1 MKQKKEVQFNF
12 SKKKALEN
20 LPYFIELQKKSFEKF
35 LQKDIPLEKREREGI
50 HGVLSDVFGSVGK
63 CHISI
68 ESLPEEQDKRQE
80 AIKFISK
87 IVNKDP
93 KDIERSVFVLPT
105 IILEDVD
112 EEECKKIKNELKKYE
127 VDCRILPSGLSVES
141 DDITITLQY
150 KDYKLLPPKYPIE
163 TNKEDYIYNFI
174 SNMGSKLV
182 FPYNRESCKFTGKSY
197 DSRLVVDF
205 RIIIEKKN
213 EEPKIVEEQVYIANI
228 PLMTPNGSF
237 IINGAERVVVTQIH
251 RSPGVF
257 FEEEE
262 ETSQEGKQL
271 YRAAIIPYRGSW
283 LEFIF
288 DSENILYASI
298 DKRKKFPITYL
309 LKAIGLSVREI
320 IELFCC
326 VEEVSLK
333 DLEDILELNEENK
346 KQQSKKLGFSIFL
359 AEDIIDK
366 ETGEVVFDILT
377 ELGKDIYE
385 SKEKI
390 QKIKSL
396 GREKI
401 KILKSSEPRNLAIL
415 KTLQKDDTSTIVDAI
430 ERIYRIMRL
439 DTMFE
444 IKRGKNYI
452 DMLFFN
458 NRRYDL
464 SKVGRLKI
472 NKKLNLIYEEIKQIC
487 SKEDFIMLEKPKE
500 NVTILTVADIVA
512 TIKYLLKL
520 NNNELILNEYKPEV
534 DDIDHLGNRHIRPVG
549 KQLEDVFRLGCLES
563 MRTTRE
569 QIINLLSKEKG
580 TRNLT
585 PKNVI
590 NNMAIASS
598 IRKFFATGELSQF
611 LDNTNLLSDITSKR
625 RISALGPGGLTRKHA
640 GFEVRDIHSS
650 HYGRLCPIE
659 TPEGANIGLI
669 TSLAL
674 YARVNEYGL
683 IETPYIKVENR
694 KLTSTIKYLTADEEE
709 DYVIASVD
717 AIDENGEIKK
727 GNILARVKGEVKYV
741 NSDAV
746 QFVDISPQQM
756 LSVSASLIP
765 FLEHD
770 DSNRA
775 LMGANMQR
783 QAVPLLFPEAPLV
796 ATGIEGNVA
805 RDSGGCVLAKRDG
818 EVVFVDASEIVVL
831 SEEGELDFYYL
842 TKYQRSNQDTV
853 VNYIP
858 TVSKGQKVKKG
869 DVLAGNLCT
878 KNGQLALGKNVL
890 VAFMSFEGYNFED
903 AILISERLVKDDVFT
918 SITITE
924 FETDARETKLGPEEI
939 TRDLPSEQIT
949 EEKLRNLDEDGIIN
963 IGTEVKT
970 GDILVGKVVP
980 TSEQATTVEE
990 KLLQAIFGKKIESGK
1005 VMPLEVPP
1013 GVTGKVIWRQ
1023 ILVRTEKLTKAQQK
1037 EILEKL
1043 KDKYKYTKQ
1052 KIEEIKKYVSKNE
1065 ENTKLVE
1072 KYYKELWNTFE
1083 DIINLQKEKIK
1094 KGNPED
1100 LPLTVLK
1107 SVKIY
1112 IASLRKIQVGDKLS
1126 GRHGNKGVVGK
1137 ILPEEDM
1144 PFLPDGTPVDV
1155 VISPL
1160 SIPSRMNV
1168 GQLFEAMLGWA
1179 ADKLG
1184 IQYIVPPFDGPS
1196 EEVMKEEIKRA
1207 KEYLISQ
1214 GVPEKYLPDE
1224 SGKFVLYDGRTGEP
1238 FMEKVFVGNMYMMKL
1253 IHMVEDKIH
1262 ARSTGPYSLV
1272 TKQPLGG
1279 KAHFGGQRFGEME
1292 VWALEGYG
1300 AAYTLQ
1306 EFLTIKSDDVEG
1318 RRKVYES
1325 IIKGEPITY
1334 IGVPESFK
1342 VLLKELQALA
1352 LNIELLP
1359 KKVKTKHFASKE
1371 VVIKSYKAEEEKNN

>member
-1 MKQKKEVQFNF
+1 MKQKRIEQYSF
-12 SKKKALEN
+12 SKKKTLEN
-20 LPYFIELQKKSFEKF
+20 LPYFIELQKNSFEEF
-35 LQKDIPLEKREREGI
+35 LQKDIPVEKRKKVGI
-50 HGVLSDVFGSVGK
+50 HGVLCDVFGMVGK
-63 CHISI
+63 CHISL
-68 ESLPEEQDKRQE
+68 ESLPEDPAEKLK
-80 AIKFISK
+80 AIKFIAK
-87 IVNKDP
+87 LTNRDAKDV
-93 KDIERSVFVLPT
+93 ERSVFILPA
-105 IILEDVD
+105 IILEDID
-112 EEECKKIKNELKKYE
+112 EEECKKIKDQLKEYGATCK
-127 VDCRILPSGLSVES
+127 IIPSGLTVENN
-141 DDITITLQY
+141 DISITLQY

-163 TNKEDYIYNFI
+163 NNKEDYIYNFI
-174 SNMGSKLV
+174 SNIGEKLL
-182 FPYNRESCKFTGKSY
+182 FPYNKEACKFIGKSY
-197 DSRLVVDF
+197 ESRLVVDF
-205 RIIIEKKN
+205 RLIIERKN
-213 EEPKIVEEQVYIANI
+213 EEPRIIEEQVYLANI
-228 PLMTPNGSF
+228 PLMTPTGSF
-237 IINGAERVVVTQIH
+237 IINGAERVVITQIH

-262 ETSQEGKQL
+262 EISQEGKPL
-271 YRAAIIPYRGSW
+271 YQASIIPYRGSW
-283 LEFIF
+283 LEFVF
-288 DSENILYASI
+288 DTENILYASI

-309 LKAIGLSVREI
+309 LKAIGLSVEEI
-320 IELFCC
+320 INLFCYT
-326 VEEVSLK
+326 EQIHLD
-333 DLEDILELNEENK
+333 DLEKELELLEEKKKENK
-346 KQQSKKLGFSIFL
+346 KITNSIFL
-359 AEDIIDK
+359 AEEIIDK
-366 ETGEVVFDILT
+366 TTGEVVFDVLT
-377 ELGKDIYE
+377 VLDKDIYE
-385 SKEKI
+385 GKKIIEKI
-390 QKIKSL
+390 RTVKK
-396 GREKI
+396 EKI
-401 KILKSSEPRNLAIL
+401 KIVRSTDTRNTAIL
-415 KTLQKDDTSTIVDAI
+415 KTLQKDETTTIVDAI

-444 IKRGKNYI
+444 IRRGKNYI

-458 NRRYDL
+458 PKRYDL

-472 NKKLNLIYEEIKQIC
+472 NKKLNLIYEEIKQNL
-487 SKEDFIMLEKPKE
+487 KEESIILEKPKE
-500 NVTILTVADIVA
+500 TTTTLTVSDIVA
-512 TIKYLLKL
+512 IIKYLLKL
-520 NNNELILNEYKPEV
+520 NNNELILNQFKPEI

-549 KQLEDVFRLGCLES
+549 KQLEDVFRIGVLES
-563 MRTTRE
+563 MRATRE
-569 QIINLLSKEKG
+569 MIVNILSKERG
-580 TRNLT
+580 IRSLT

-590 NNMAIASS
+590 NNMAIAAN
-598 IRKFFATGELSQF
+598 IKKFFATGELSQF

-625 RISALGPGGLTRKHA
+625 RISALGPGGLSRKHA

-683 IETPYIKVENR
+683 IETPYIKVENG

-709 DYVIASVD
+709 EYVIAPVD
-717 AIDENGEIKK
+717 AIEK
-727 GNILARVKGEVKYV
+727 GNILKKDRILARVKGEVKYV
-741 NSDAV
+741 DSSEI

-796 ATGIEGNVA
+796 ATGIEENVA
-805 RDSGGCVLAKRDG
+805 KDSGGCILAKNAG
-818 EVVFVDASEIVVL
+818 EVVFVDASEIVIKT
-831 SEEGELDFYYL
+831 EEGKLDFYYL
-842 TKYQRSNQDTV
+842 TKYQRSNQDTA

-858 TVSKGQKVKKG
+858 YVSKGQKVKKNE
-869 DVLAGNLCT
+869 VLAGNLCT
-878 KNGQLALGKNVL
+878 HNGQLALGKNVL

-949 EEKLRNLDEDGIIN
+949 EEKLKNLDEDGIIN

-970 GDILVGKVVP
+970 GDILVGKIVP

-1023 ILVRTEKLTKAQQK
+1023 VLLRTEKLSKSQQK
-1037 EILEKL
+1037 EFLEKL
-1043 KDKYKYTKQ
+1043 KEKYRETKK

-1065 ENTKLVE
+1065 DAKLVNE
-1072 KYYKELWNTFE
+1072 YYAELWKTFE
-1083 DIINLQKEKIK
+1083 KIIDSQREKIK

-1107 SVKIY
+1107 SVKVY

-1126 GRHGNKGVVGK
+1126 GRHGNKGVIAK

-1144 PFLPDGTPVDV
+1144 PFLPDGTPVDI

-1179 ADKLG
+1179 AKQLNF
-1184 IQYIVPPFDGPS
+1184 QYIVPPFDGPS
-1196 EEVMKEEIKRA
+1196 EEEVKNEIRKA
-1207 KEYLISQ
+1207 KEYLKSQ
-1214 GVPEKYLPDE
+1214 GVPEKYLPDDNC
-1224 SGKFVLYDGRTGEP
+1224 KTILYDGRTGEP
-1238 FMEKVFVGNMYMMKL
+1238 FMEKVFVGYMYIMKL

-1306 EFLTIKSDDVEG
+1306 EFLTIKSDDLEG
-1318 RRKVYES
+1318 RRKVYEA

-1342 VLLKELQALA
+1342 VLIKELQALA

-1359 KKVKTKHFASKE
+1359 KKVKLKSSLTSKE
-1371 VVIKSYKAEEEKNN
+1371 TIIKSYKEEK

>member
-1 MKQKKEVQFNF
+1 MKQKKLLQYNF
-12 SKKKALEN
+12 SKKRTLEN
-20 LPYFIELQKKSFEKF
+20 LPYFIELQKRSFEEF
-35 LQKDIPLEKREREGI
+35 LQKDIPLEKRKKVGI
-50 HGVLSDVFGSVGK
+50 HGVLMDVFGMVGK
-63 CHISI
+63 CHISV
-68 ESLPEEQDKRQE
+68 ETLPEKQSEREK
-80 AIKFISK
+80 AIKFLSK
-87 IVNKDP
+87 ITNKDP
-93 KDIERSVFVLPT
+93 KDIERSVFILPT

-112 EEECKKIKNELKKYE
+112 EEECKKIKNQLKEYGVE
-127 VDCRILPSGLSVES
+127 VKIIPSGLSVES
-141 DDITITLQY
+141 NDITVTLQY
-150 KDYKLLPPKYPIE
+150 KDYKLLPPKYPLE
-163 TNKEDYIYNFI
+163 NNKEDYIYNFI
-174 SNMGSKLV
+174 TNIGGKLV
-182 FPYNRESCKFTGKSY
+182 FPYNREACQFTGKSY
-197 DSRLVVDF
+197 DSRLIVEF
-205 RIIIEKKN
+205 RLIIERKN
-213 EEPKIVEEQVYIANI
+213 EEPKIIDEEVYLANI

-237 IINGAERVVVTQIH
+237 IINGTERVVITQIH

-262 ETSQEGKQL
+262 EISQEGKPL
-271 YRAAIIPYRGSW
+271 YQASIIPYRGSW

-288 DSENILYASI
+288 DSENVLYVSI
-298 DKRKKFPITYL
+298 DKRKKFPVTYL
-309 LKAIGLSVREI
+309 LKAINISTQEI
-320 IELFCC
+320 IDLFCYC
-326 VEEVSLK
+326 EEISLEA
-333 DLEDILELNEENK
+333 LEKELDSIEEKRKQDK
-346 KQQSKKLGFSIFL
+346 KAGNSIFL

-366 ETGEVVFDILT
+366 TTGEVLFEVLT
-377 ELGKDIYE
+377 VLDRDVNEGKKII
-385 SKEKI
+385 EKI
-390 QKIKSL
+390 RSI
-396 GREKI
+396 GENKI
-401 KILKSSEPRNLAIL
+401 KIVRYSDTRNTAIL
-415 KTLQKDDTSTIVDAI
+415 KTLQKDDTTTNEDAI

-444 IKRGKNYI
+444 LKRGKNYI

-458 NRRYDL
+458 PRRYDL
-464 SKVGRLKI
+464 SEVGRLKI
-472 NKKLNLIYEEIKQIC
+472 NKKLNLIYEEIKQTK
-487 SKEDFIMLEKPKE
+487 SDFAIFEKPKE
-500 NVTILTVADIVA
+500 TTTILTVADIVA
-512 TIKYLLKL
+512 TVKYLLKL
-520 NNNELILNEYKPEV
+520 NNNELILGKFKPEI

-549 KQLEDVFRLGCLES
+549 KQLEDVFRLGALES
-563 MRTTRE
+563 VRATKEM
-569 QIINLLSKEKG
+569 IVNILSKEKG
-580 TRNLT
+580 IRNLT
-585 PKNVI
+585 PRNVV
-590 NNMAIASS
+590 NNMGIATS
-598 IRKFFATGELSQF
+598 IKKFFATGELSQF

-709 DYVIASVD
+709 EYVIASID
-717 AIDENGEIKK
+717 ALEDETTLKK
-727 GNILARVKGEVKYV
+727 GNILARVRGEVKYID
-741 NSDAV
+741 SSEV
-746 QFVDISPQQM
+746 QFIDISPQQM

-770 DSNRA
+770 DANRA

-796 ATGIEGNVA
+796 ATGIEENVA
-805 RDSGGCVLAKRDG
+805 RDSGGCILAKRAG
-818 EVVFVDASEIVVL
+818 EVVFVDASEIVIL
-831 SEEGELDFYYL
+831 SEDGELDFYYL
-842 TKYQRSNQDTV
+842 TKYQRSNQDTI
-853 VNYIP
+853 VNYLP
-858 TVSKGQKVKKG
+858 NVSKGQKVKKG
-869 DVLAGNLCT
+869 EVIAGNLCT
-878 KNGQLALGKNVL
+878 HNGQLALGKNVL

-903 AILISERLVKDDVFT
+903 AILISERLVKEDVFT

-939 TRDLPSEQIT
+939 TRDLPGEHIT
-949 EEKLRNLDEDGIIN
+949 EEKLKNLDEEGIVN

-1005 VMPLEVPP
+1005 AMPLEVPP
-1013 GVTGKVIWRQ
+1013 GLTGKVIWRQ
-1023 ILVRTEKLTKAQQK
+1023 VLVRTEKISKSKQK
-1037 EILEKL
+1037 EILNTLKEKH
-1043 KDKYKYTKQ
+1043 KEIKR
-1052 KIEEIKKYVSKNE
+1052 KIDEIKKYVSKHE
-1065 ENTKLVE
+1065 DSKLVE
-1072 KYYKELWNTFE
+1072 KYYSEIWKAAEE
-1083 DIINLQKEKIK
+1083 IINSQKEKVK

-1107 SVKIY
+1107 SVKVY

-1126 GRHGNKGVVGK
+1126 GRHGNKGVVAK

-1168 GQLFEAMLGWA
+1168 GQLFEAMLGWSA
-1179 ADKLG
+1179 KQLG

-1196 EEVMKEEIKRA
+1196 EEEVKNEIRKAKEELKKRN
-1207 KEYLISQ
+1207 
-1214 GVPEKYLPDE
+1214 VPDKYLPDE
-1224 SGKFVLYDGRTGEP
+1224 SCKFTLYDGRTGEP
-1238 FMEKVFVGNMYMMKL
+1238 FMEKVFVGNMYIMKL

-1306 EFLTIKSDDVEG
+1306 EFLTVKSDDLEG
-1318 RRKVYES
+1318 RRRVYES

-1342 VLLKELQALA
+1342 VLVKELQALA

-1359 KKVKTKHFASKE
+1359 KKAKLKHSQFSKE
-1371 VVIKSYKAEEEKNN
+1371 SVIKSYKEGI